1 MVLLESIQMPERIIK
16 EKETYTDKYGKFY
29 IGPMEPGFGTTIG
42 NTLRRV
48 LLSSI
53 QGSAIRCVRVKG
65 LYHQYCSIPGA
76 KQDYV
81 DLILNLKNVV
91 LILDTNEE
99 VKLELHHKGIGKV
112 TAGEFQETSNAKI
125 VNKDLFLLEM
135 TEDIDLHFEV
145 WAGIGRGY
153 VREDNQNID
162 DKPEDVIPIDSIYS
176 PIRKVNFYV
185 EKERVQEK
193 IGYDRLVIEILTD
206 GSITPENSLYLSA
219 KILRD
224 YYDRMVKFEKE
235 PEYIEEEA
243 IDPEL
248 LKMEK
253 LLNMK
258 VEELEIS
265 VRVTNCLAAGM
276 IKTIGELVAKSEAEM
291 IKYRNLGTKSLN
303 DIKNLLEKYDLGLGM
318 NVKEI
323 FNKIRESKMKRLKEE
338 HKELEEGK

>member
-1 MVLLESIQMPERIIK
+1 MVLLEPIQMPERIIK

-29 IGPMEPGFGTTIG
+29 IGPMDPGFGTTIG

-48 LLSSI
+48 LLSSV
-53 QGSAIRCVRVKG
+53 QGSAIRSVRVKG

-81 DLILNLKNVV
+81 ELILNLKNVV
-91 LILDTNEE
+91 LMLDTNEE
-99 VKLELHHKGIGKV
+99 VKLELHHKGIGKI

-125 VNKDLFLLEM
+125 INKDLFLLEM
-135 TEDIDLHFEV
+135 TEDIDFYLEI

-153 VREDNQNID
+153 VRENNQNID

-193 IGYDRLVIEILTD
+193 IDYDRLVIEILTD

-235 PEYIEEEA
+235 PEYIEEET

-291 IKYRNLGTKSLN
+291 IKYRNLGTKSL
-303 DIKNLLEKYDLGLGM
+303 DDVKDLLEKYDLALGM

-323 FNKIRESKMKRLKEE
+323 FNKIREGKMKRLKEK